1 MPSLDPTYLSRIRL
15 DTTEAST
22 VAALGAFRGRQEL
35 FQRQTPEILMAL
47 KQGALVESAESS
59 NRIEGVTASPDRVEA
74 IVHKGSIPAT
84 RSEQE
89 IAGYRDALE
98 LIHGS
103 ASEMQFTVNIVK
115 QLHSLLY
122 RYQSGQGGRWKATN
136 NEIVERDADGNVV
149 RVRFRP
155 PEPIRTPQMMDDL
168 VTGYAHAVDAE
179 QEPLI
184 IVPLAILDFLAIHP
198 FSDGNGRTGR
208 LLSLMLLYRSGF
220 EVGRYI
226 SLERIIEESR
236 ETYYEALERSS
247 QGWHDDAHN
256 PNPWLGY
263 FWGMLIRAYREF
275 EERVGSIRTGRGA
288 KGDLVEAAI
297 ARQTGPFSISEIEAQ
312 SPGVT
317 RDWVRLVLR
326 RLRDE
331 GKIRVTGRGRGAKWI
346 KLDDTGDD
354 T

>member
-1 MPSLDPTYLSRIRL
+1 MPSLAPAFLSRIRL
-15 DTTEAST
+15 DTAEAST
-22 VAALGAFRGRQEL
+22 VATLGRFRGRQEL
-35 FQRQTPEILMAL
+35 FQRQTPEVLVAL
-47 KQGALVESAESS
+47 KQGALIESAESS

-74 IVHKGSIPAT
+74 IVVKGSMPAT

-98 LIHGS
+98 LIHDS
-103 ASEMQFTVNIVK
+103 ASEMQFSVNVIL
-115 QLHSLLY
+115 QLHTLLY
-122 RYQSGQGGRWKATN
+122 RYQGGRGGRWKATT
-136 NEIVERDADGNVV
+136 NEIVERDSTGDIV
-149 RVRFRP
+149 RIRFRP
-155 PEPIRTPQMMDDL
+155 PEPVRTPQLMEDLASDYARAMDA
-168 VTGYAHAVDAE
+168 GQDA
-179 QEPLI
+179 LI
-184 IVPLAILDFLAIHP
+184 TVPLAILDFLAIHP

-208 LLSLMLLYRSGF
+208 LLTLMLLYQSGF
-220 EVGRYI
+220 EVGRYV

-247 QGWHDDAHN
+247 QGWHDDTHD

-275 EERVGSIRTGRGA
+275 EERVGAIRIGRGA

-297 ARQTGPFSISEIEAQ
+297 ARQTGPFSISEIEAA

-331 GKIRVTGRGRGAKWI
+331 GKLKSTGRGRGAKWI
-346 KLDDTGDD
+346 RIENRDEDT
-354 T
+354 